1 MKITHLAPVA
11 LLLFTAAGCSK
22 KEADAQ
28 AAPAGAPAA
37 AAKPFAGGCGPMRI
51 AVDGVERKDL
61 KGLAV
66 TLKNGQYETEQVEL
80 YESAAVDCAQILAP
94 AMQVPEGTLAIR
106 VYYHPQAQGL
116 GTESFTEM
124 GVSGI
129 KLLAKAKA
137 VGTETSICVPAGA
150 TFTPNTGTLQGK
162 KVEVS
167 GALAG
172 TYCGVK
178 DMNAR

>member
-1 MKITHLAPVA
+1 MKIIESISVA
-11 LLLFTAAGCSK
+11 VFLFAAGACSK

-28 AAPAGAPAA
+28 AAAGAGPTQV
-37 AAKPFAGGCGPMRI
+37 AGGCGPLRI
-51 AVDGVERKDL
+51 VVDGVERKGL

-80 YESAAVDCAQILAP
+80 YDSDAIDCAAILAP
-94 AMQVPEGTLAIR
+94 AMQLPDGTLALR
-106 VYYHPQAQGL
+106 AYYHPQAQGL
-116 GTESFTEM
+116 GTESYTEM
-124 GVSGI
+124 GVNGI
-129 KLLAKAKA
+129 TLLAKAKA
-137 VGTETSICVPAGA
+137 AGSETEICVPAGA
-150 TFTPNTGTLQGK
+150 SFTPSTGTLQGK

-178 DMNAR
+178 DMTAR